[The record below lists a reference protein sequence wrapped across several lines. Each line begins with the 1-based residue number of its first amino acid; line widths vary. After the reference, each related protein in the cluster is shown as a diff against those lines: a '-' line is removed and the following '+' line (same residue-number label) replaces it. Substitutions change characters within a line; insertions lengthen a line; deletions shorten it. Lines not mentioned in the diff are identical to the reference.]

1 MSVQS
6 TPRKTLHAAL
16 RDRYISKIIELLT
29 ADGEE
34 VLRTKTNEIA
44 IPCVD
49 SEGNDEWITISTKVP
64 LGSRDGEAY
73 DGYGEAETYRLHVKE
88 VTEREART
96 AEKKREKVKRDT
108 ARREALAKAKA
119 EHEKE
124 IQT

>member
-6 TPRKTLHAAL
+6 IPRKTLHAAL

-49 SEGNDEWITISTKVP
+49 SEGNDEWITIAAKVP
-64 LGSRDGEAY
+64 LGSRDGEPY
-73 DGYGEAETYRLHVKE
+73 DGYGEAESFRLHAEE
-88 VTEREART
+88 VAERETRT
-96 AEKKREKVKRDT
+96 AEKKREKIKRDT

-124 IQT
+124 NQT

>member
-6 TPRKTLHAAL
+6 TSRKALHAAL

-49 SEGNDEWITISTKVP
+49 SEGNDEWVTISAKVP

-88 VTEREART
+88 IAEREART
-96 AEKKREKVKRDT
+96 TEKKREKIERDK
-108 ARREALAKAKA
+108 ARREALAKSKA